1 MAKNQKKLQN
11 SLMNLSKKS
20 SILVIRAILIL
31 FPLSI
36 ISFLLSCNYE
46 FCHSVLFNHYFP
58 YSIKNSLGKNAVFC
72 LFNVILLFL
81 AKDFGLLVSSAD
93 YFPHPKGENQPPT
106 PTLLPEEIAEQNKQ
120 VHVMV
125 KPAVLME
132 EEQVVGEMKEED
144 IDELN
149 RKFEEFIERVKRER
163 QMEAAQQLILAA

>member
-1 MAKNQKKLQN
+1 MAKNQKNLQN

-20 SILVIRAILIL
+20 SILIRAILIL

-46 FCHSVLFNHYFP
+46 FCHSVLFNHYFH

-93 YFPHPKGENQPPT
+93 FPHPKGENQPP
-106 PTLLPEEIAEQNKQ
+106 PMTLLTEEIAVQNKQ
-120 VHVMV
+120 VRVMA

-132 EEQVVGEMKEED
+132 EEEVVGEMKEED
-144 IDELN
+144 MDELN

-163 QMEAAQQLILAA
+163 QMEAAQQLIMAA